1 MAAERSPRQWV
12 PERPAWWQRQV
23 IYQIYPRSFLDT
35 SGDGIGDL
43 EGIRVKADYLEW
55 LGIGAV
61 WLSPIYPSPDAD
73 LGELGGTAS
82 HAGRH
87 AVLARSWSRWVPRRR
102 PLATQQG
109 PGAQGQPG
117 EPGMER
123 WPSTLAAT
131 SPPELR
137 GRAEGARVRAAASV
151 GDRRVSRPSDGRR
164 SGPAPRTRREL
175 PRRAPGRGPPAPQ
188 FRPHRAGHVEGR

>member
-73 LGELGGTAS
+73 LGYDISDYLTVDPRDRKSTRLNSS
-82 HAGRH
+82 HVKISY
-87 AVLARSWSRWVPRRR
+87 AVFCLKKKKK
-102 PLATQQG
+102 
-109 PGAQGQPG
+109 
-117 EPGMER
+117 
-123 WPSTLAAT
+123 
-131 SPPELR
+131 
-137 GRAEGARVRAAASV
+137 
-151 GDRRVSRPSDGRR
+151 
-164 SGPAPRTRREL
+164 
-175 PRRAPGRGPPAPQ
+175 
-188 FRPHRAGHVEGR
+188 